1 MVRRGVG
8 AYDKNEIAVDSGGNV
23 GVWMFCTVVC
33 PRFDETRCFECRD
46 NVDVSV
52 KDACSR
58 KEDKSWVSKSVVVV
72 NILLIYYMVVIFR
85 KLTCIVV

>member
-1 MVRRGVG
+1 MVRRCVG

-58 KEDKSWVSKSVVVV
+58 RGKRTRVG
-72 NILLIYYMVVIFR
+72 
-85 KLTCIVV
+85 